1 MIGEAA
7 GAMMDLLLQ
16 DGMGLG
22 VGWCGRCAPARR
34 LTGGWVTVL
43 MGGLTC
49 GSGTNAFEGRNRV
62 RAYTGCGVVLRAYT
76 DLLPLSRERVGPPD
90 PLRPRRRHAMRAKAI
105 SR

>member
-7 GAMMDLLLQ
+7 DAMMDLLLQ

-43 MGGLTC
+43 MGGLT
-49 GSGTNAFEGRNRV
+49 
-62 RAYTGCGVVLRAYT
+62 
-76 DLLPLSRERVGPPD
+76 
-90 PLRPRRRHAMRAKAI
+90 
-105 SR
+105 